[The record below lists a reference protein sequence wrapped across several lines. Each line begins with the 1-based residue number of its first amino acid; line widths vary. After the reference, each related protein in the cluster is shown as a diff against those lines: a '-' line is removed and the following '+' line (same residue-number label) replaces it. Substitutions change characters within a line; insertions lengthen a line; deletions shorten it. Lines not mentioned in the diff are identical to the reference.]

1 MQQVIEFASNHLI
14 LSVVWVVIIVLII
27 YSYVSG
33 AFSPIK
39 ALSTHDA
46 TLKINKEDAVI
57 LDIRDTKAFN
67 AGHIL
72 DAKQLKP
79 EAIRNKQFGSLEKYK
94 GKPIIVVCAMGNT
107 SRTTATEMHKQGFSQ
122 VSILQGGMSSWESA
136 GLPVSKS

>member
-14 LSVVWVVIIVLII
+14 LSVAWVVLFVLII
-27 YSYVSG
+27 YSYISG

-57 LDIRDTKAFN
+57 VDVRDTKAFN
-67 AGHIL
+67 SGHIL

-79 EAIRNKQFGSLEKYK
+79 EAIRNKQFASLEKYK
-94 GKPIIVVCAMGNT
+94 DKPIIVVCAMGNV
-107 SRTTATEMHKQGFSQ
+107 SRSTATELHKQGFAH
-122 VSILQGGMSSWESA
+122 VNILQGGMSSWESA
-136 GLPVSKS
+136 GLPLSKS